1 MIVKHL
7 NTLELPKILDRL
19 AKHCA
24 FSASE
29 ALAHEL
35 RPAHTPAEVV
45 RRQAETTQAREALE
59 KLDSLSIGGARDV
72 REAAQRAAHAGMLEP
87 RQLLDVRDTLN
98 AGRNLQRTLSRY
110 AALYP
115 QLTALTGRIEPCGE
129 LVTEISRCVDDA
141 GEVRDSASPE
151 LATIRREVRI
161 VHDRLLQ
168 KLNRLV
174 ANSDVA
180 QYLQESIV
188 TQRGGRYVIPIKAD
202 FKGRV
207 PGLIHDQSSSGM
219 TLFIEPLATL
229 EDNNRWR
236 ELQLAEDREVRR
248 VLTAISARV
257 GAEADAIVRSVDAI
271 ARFDLALAKA
281 KYAHA
286 TRCVAPKMLAPQKGV
301 EFVRTIQLVQARHP
315 LLDPET
321 VVPIDVAFDEH
332 TRIVVITGP
341 NTGGKTVALK
351 TIGLSAAMAQCGL
364 HLPCEQAM
372 LPVFEQIYADIGDEQ
387 SIEQSLSTYSSHL
400 TNLRSFLEKVDG
412 DSLVLLDELGAGT
425 DPTEGAAIARAMLEY
440 LLQTRAACVVAT
452 HYPELKA
459 WASLTEGAQ
468 NANMAFDYET
478 LRPLYRLSMGLPGRS
493 NAFAIAQR
501 LGIPEEVLE
510 KARGYMDTNTAR
522 AEDML
527 AEIARLQEESEQAR
541 AAARR
546 SQQEAEAAAERIRV
560 RLNSIDD
567 ERRVLLQ
574 EAREA
579 AAREVEGLRA
589 EVRKLRGRVV
599 AAGGSLEEVKA
610 IESAAEVVREMQE
623 AVVAPPPPKPVE
635 PQRKR
640 PIQVGDA
647 VRVRSLNS
655 DAVVSAV
662 MGGEADVQ
670 IGRMRMRVR
679 LIDLERVRSKKRE
692 EEVEVNDKPVM
703 PERGPSPGM
712 ELDIRGRLVE
722 EGVAELEDYLD
733 RAQRAGLPFVRIIHG
748 KGTGALR
755 KAVRDAVKRNA
766 VTASF
771 ETGREGEGGD
781 GVTVVKLHGIG

>member
-1 MIVKHL
+1 
-7 NTLELPKILDRL
+7 
-19 AKHCA
+19 
-24 FSASE
+24 
-29 ALAHEL
+29 
-35 RPAHTPAEVV
+35 
-45 RRQAETTQAREALE
+45 
-59 KLDSLSIGGARDV
+59 
-72 REAAQRAAHAGMLEP
+72 
-87 RQLLDVRDTLN
+87 
-98 AGRNLQRTLSRY
+98 
-110 AALYP
+110 
-115 QLTALTGRIEPCGE
+115 
-129 LVTEISRCVDDA
+129 
-141 GEVRDSASPE
+141 
-151 LATIRREVRI
+151 
-161 VHDRLLQ
+161 
-168 KLNRLV
+168 
-174 ANSDVA
+174 
-180 QYLQESIV
+180 
-188 TQRGGRYVIPIKAD
+188 
-202 FKGRV
+202 
-207 PGLIHDQSSSGM
+207 
-219 TLFIEPLATL
+219 
-229 EDNNRWR
+229 
-236 ELQLAEDREVRR
+236 
-248 VLTAISARV
+248 
-257 GAEADAIVRSVDAI
+257 
-271 ARFDLALAKA
+271 
-281 KYAHA
+281 
-286 TRCVAPKMLAPQKGV
+286 
-301 EFVRTIQLVQARHP
+301 
-315 LLDPET
+315 
-321 VVPIDVAFDEH
+321 
-332 TRIVVITGP
+332 
-341 NTGGKTVALK
+341 
-351 TIGLSAAMAQCGL
+351 
-364 HLPCEQAM
+364 
-372 LPVFEQIYADIGDEQ
+372 
-387 SIEQSLSTYSSHL
+387 
-400 TNLRSFLEKVDG
+400 
-412 DSLVLLDELGAGT
+412 
-425 DPTEGAAIARAMLEY
+425 
-440 LLQTRAACVVAT
+440 
-452 HYPELKA
+452 
-459 WASLTEGAQ
+459 
-468 NANMAFDYET
+468 
-478 LRPLYRLSMGLPGRS
+478 
-493 NAFAIAQR
+493 
-501 LGIPEEVLE
+501 
-510 KARGYMDTNTAR
+510 MDTNTAR